1 MFFCARVHRV
11 PVSLCAC
18 VYWNSSCA
26 PVFLYVPLCL
36 CVWGQFF
43 CSCVSVF
50 LCVLVCIGIVPV
62 LLCFS
67 VFVFLCFYV
76 SLCLGSCVLVC
87 IGTVLLWVLQLI
99 RLTCLTGD
107 QPLSL
112 PPCSFSKSTLQLH
125 HSQL

>member
-1 MFFCARVHRV
+1 MCLCVPVFFCARVHRV

-26 PVFLYVPLCL
+26 PVFQCVPVLM
-36 CVWGQFF
+36 
-43 CSCVSVF
+43 F
-50 LCVLVCIGIVPV
+50 LCVHVYWDSSCAPV
-62 LLCFS
+62 FLCFS
-67 VFVFLCFYV
+67 VLVFLRFYV

-107 QPLSL
+107 QPLLL
-112 PPCSFSKSTLQLH
+112 PPCSISKSTLQLH
-125 HSQL
+125 QSQL